1 MPEAARCGT
10 ARRLAAG
17 LLLAAAAALS
27 AAACAGPE
35 RSEPPVDEA
44 TYVEV
49 MGRLAA
55 IRAASDPGRRADPL
69 SGTRADSL
77 RRAVLAE
84 HGVSRP
90 ELEAFARAVGDEPA
104 RMEGLWKRIGARADS
119 LTEAGWPV
127 DTAAAGT
134 DTVAGADTAA
144 APPDTLGSGADSTG
158 ARGDPR

>member
-1 MPEAARCGT
+1 MPAPEAAPSRT

-17 LLLAAAAALS
+17 LLLAVTAAS
-27 AAACAGPE
+27 AAGCAGPE
-35 RSEPPVDEA
+35 RSEPPVDEEL
-44 TYVEV
+44 YVEV

-90 ELEAFARAVGDEPA
+90 DLKTFARAVGDEPA

-127 DTAAAGT
+127 DTAAAGA
-134 DTVAGADTAA
+134 DTAGADTAA
-144 APPDTLGSGADSTG
+144 GPADTLQSDADSTG
-158 ARGDPR
+158 ARGGDR